1 MGFLSGLLDSAG
13 SIYAFDDSINQV
25 EAIGENQLADARTY
39 GAEYQQDTAFKPF
52 TVTSGL
58 GSSAVN
64 AQGGVTQ
71 TLGQEQAD
79 IQNLLQAQANNFLG
93 TQSPTLGGLY
103 NQGVEQYGLG
113 NTADRSGALLGGLDQ
128 TLSGLG
134 LGRSKQRESDLIGIL
149 QGGGGA
155 GREQE
160 IYNQLQAVQQPGQE
174 RDRLALEQRMFNQ
187 GRGGVQTSQYG
198 GTPEQFALAKA
209 QEEARLGASVQARQL
224 ANQEQQVASQQA
236 LQGIQQGQ
244 AETSMFGA
252 LGLQGNEQALQQ
264 LQAESQARQAAGQQA
279 LQTQGQQFQIGQSL
293 LDQSYRPNQELINQL
308 EPGVNLA
315 NIAGLGQRQG
325 AELAAALAEAGLQQR
340 GVAQGTAANLRSD
353 QIEAIQNI
361 ISAGTVAAGNYG
373 ANQLAQGNTSGA
385 GGFLNQV
392 LSGLFG

>member
-13 SIYAFDDSINQV
+13 SIYGFNEDIKNV
-25 EAIGENQLADARTY
+25 EAVGENQLASARQF
-39 GAEYQQDTAFKPF
+39 GQEYQQDTAFKPF

-64 AQGGVTQ
+64 PQGGVTT
-71 TLGQEQAD
+71 TLGQEQAN
-79 IQNLLQAQANNFLG
+79 IQNLLQSQGQQFLG
-93 TQSPTLGGLY
+93 AGNLQDFY
-103 NQGVEQYGLG
+103 NQGVSQYGLG
-113 NTADRSGALLGGLDQ
+113 STAERSGSLLGGLDQ
-128 TLSGLG
+128 SLSGLG
-134 LGRSKQRESDLIGIL
+134 LGRSKQREQDLMSIL
-149 QGGGGA
+149 QGGRGA
-155 GREQE
+155 GREQD
-160 IYNQLQAVQQPGQE
+160 IFNQLQAVQQPSQE
-174 RDRLALEQRMFNQ
+174 RDRLALEQRLFNQ
-187 GRGGVQTSQYG
+187 GRGGVQTSMYG

-236 LQGIQQGQ
+236 LQAIQQGQ

-264 LQAESQARQAAGQQA
+264 LQAESLARQAAGQQA
-279 LQTQGQQFQIGQSL
+279 LAAQGQQYGIGQSL
-293 LDQSYRPNQELINQL
+293 LEQSYQPYEQLTQQL

-340 GVAQGTAANLRSD
+340 GVSQTAAANLRSD

-361 ISAGTVAAGNYG
+361 ISAGTSAAGNYG
-373 ANQLAQGNTSGA
+373 SSQVAQGNTGGA
-385 GGFLNQV
+385 SGFLNQV
-392 LSGLFG
+392 LAGLFG

>member
-13 SIYAFDDSINQV
+13 SIYGFNEDIKNV
-25 EAIGENQLADARTY
+25 EAVGENQLASARQF
-39 GAEYQQDTAFKPF
+39 GQEYQQDTAFKPF

-64 AQGGVTQ
+64 PQGGVTT
-71 TLGQEQAD
+71 TLGQEQAN
-79 IQNLLQAQANNFLG
+79 IQNLLQSQGQQFLG
-93 TQSPTLGGLY
+93 AGNLQDFY
-103 NQGVEQYGLG
+103 NQGVSQYGLG
-113 NTADRSGALLGGLDQ
+113 STAERSGSLLGGLDQ
-128 TLSGLG
+128 SLSGLG
-134 LGRSKQRESDLIGIL
+134 LGRSKQREQDLMGLL
-149 QGGGGA
+149 QGGRGA
-155 GREQE
+155 GREQD
-160 IYNQLQAVQQPGQE
+160 IFNQLQAVQQPSQE
-174 RDRLALEQRMFNQ
+174 RDRLALEQRLFNQ
-187 GRGGVQTSQYG
+187 GRGGVQTSMYG
-198 GTPEQFALAKA
+198 GTPEQFALSKA

-236 LQGIQQGQ
+236 LQAIQQGQ

-264 LQAESQARQAAGQQA
+264 LQAESLARQAAGQQA
-279 LQTQGQQFQIGQSL
+279 LAAQGQQYGIGQSL
-293 LDQSYRPNQELINQL
+293 LEQSYQPYEQLTQQL

-340 GVAQGTAANLRSD
+340 GVSQTAAANLRSD

-361 ISAGTVAAGNYG
+361 ISAGTTAAGNYG

-392 LSGLFG
+392 LAGLFG

>member
-13 SIYAFDDSINQV
+13 SIYAFDKDIENV
-25 EAIGENQLADARTY
+25 EAIGENQLSDARSY
-39 GAEYQQDTAFKPF
+39 GAQYQQDTAFKPF

-71 TLGQEQAD
+71 TLGEEQAN
-79 IQNLLQAQANNFLG
+79 IQNLLQSQANSFLG
-93 TQSPTLGGLY
+93 AGNLQDFY
-103 NQGVEQYGLG
+103 NTGVDQYGLG
-113 NTADRSGALLGGLDQ
+113 STADRSGAVLGGLDQ

-134 LGRSKQRESDLIGIL
+134 LGRSKQRENDLIGIL
-149 QGGGGA
+149 QGGRGA

-160 IYNQLQAVQQPGQE
+160 IFNQLQAVQQPGQE
-174 RDRLALEQRMFNQ
+174 RERLAMEQRLFNQ

-198 GTPEQFALAKA
+198 GTPEQFALSKA

-279 LQTQGQQFQIGQSL
+279 LQTQGQQYQIGQSL

-308 EPGVNLA
+308 QPGVNLA

-325 AELAAALAEAGLQQR
+325 AELSAALSEAGLQQR
-340 GVAQGTAANLRSD
+340 GQAQATAANLRSD

-361 ISAGTVAAGNYG
+361 ISAGTSAAGNYG
-373 ANQLAQGNTSGA
+373 ANQLAQGNTAGA
-385 GGFLNQV
+385 SGFLNQV

>member
-25 EAIGENQLADARTY
+25 EAIGEDQLSDARSY

-71 TLGQEQAD
+71 TLGEEQTN
-79 IQNLLQAQANNFLG
+79 IQNLLQSQGQQFLG
-93 TQSPTLGGLY
+93 AGNLQDYY
-103 NQGVEQYGLG
+103 NTGVDQYGLG
-113 NTADRSGALLGGLDQ
+113 STADRSGSLLGGLDQ

-134 LGRSKQRESDLIGIL
+134 LGRSKQRENDLIGIL

-160 IYNQLQAVQQPGQE
+160 IFNQLQAVQQPGQE
-174 RDRLALEQRMFNQ
+174 RDRLALEQRLFSQ

-198 GTPEQFALAKA
+198 GTPEQFAMSKA

-279 LQTQGQQFQIGQSL
+279 LQTQGQQYQIGQSL

-325 AELAAALAEAGLQQR
+325 AELSAALSEAGLQQR
-340 GVAQGTAANLRSD
+340 GVAQGVAANLRSD

-361 ISAGTVAAGNYG
+361 ISAGTTAAGNYG
-373 ANQLAQGNTSGA
+373 SNQLAQGNTAGA

>member
-25 EAIGENQLADARTY
+25 EAIGEDQLSDARSY
-39 GAEYQQDTAFKPF
+39 GAQYQQDTAFKPF

-71 TLGQEQAD
+71 TLGEEQAN
-79 IQNLLQAQANNFLG
+79 IQNLLQSQANSFLG
-93 TQSPTLGGLY
+93 AGTLQDFY
-103 NQGVEQYGLG
+103 NTGVDQYGLG
-113 NTADRSGALLGGLDQ
+113 STADRSGAVLGGLDQ

-134 LGRSKQRESDLIGIL
+134 LGRSKQRENDLIGIL
-149 QGGGGA
+149 QGGRGA

-160 IYNQLQAVQQPGQE
+160 IFNQLQAVQAPQQE
-174 RDRLALEQRMFNQ
+174 RDRLAMEQRLFNQ

-198 GTPEQFALAKA
+198 GTPEQFALSKA

-279 LQTQGQQFQIGQSL
+279 LQTQGQQYQIGQSL

-325 AELAAALAEAGLQQR
+325 AELSAALSEAGLQQR
-340 GVAQGTAANLRSD
+340 GQAQATAANLRSD

-361 ISAGTVAAGNYG
+361 ISAGTTAAGNYG
-373 ANQLAQGNTSGA
+373 ANQLAQGNTAGA
-385 GGFLNQV
+385 SGFLNQV

>member
-13 SIYAFDDSINQV
+13 SIYAFDKDIENV
-25 EAIGENQLADARTY
+25 EAIGENQLSDARSY
-39 GAEYQQDTAFKPF
+39 GAQYQQDTAFKPF

-71 TLGQEQAD
+71 TLGEEQAN
-79 IQNLLQAQANNFLG
+79 IQNLLQSQANSFLG
-93 TQSPTLGGLY
+93 AGNLQDFY
-103 NQGVEQYGLG
+103 NTGVDQYGLG
-113 NTADRSGALLGGLDQ
+113 STADRSGAVLGGLDQ

-134 LGRSKQRESDLIGIL
+134 LGRSKQRENDLIGIL
-149 QGGGGA
+149 QGGRGA

-160 IYNQLQAVQQPGQE
+160 IFNQLQAVQQPGQE
-174 RDRLALEQRMFNQ
+174 RERLAMEQRLFNQ
-187 GRGGVQTSQYG
+187 GRGGVQTSMYG
-198 GTPEQFALAKA
+198 GTPEQFALSKA

-279 LQTQGQQFQIGQSL
+279 LQTQGQQYQIGQSL

-308 EPGVNLA
+308 QPGVNLA

-325 AELAAALAEAGLQQR
+325 AELSAALSEAGLQQR
-340 GVAQGTAANLRSD
+340 GQAQATAANLRSD

-361 ISAGTVAAGNYG
+361 ISAGTSAAGNYG
-373 ANQLAQGNTSGA
+373 ANQLAQGNTAGA
-385 GGFLNQV
+385 SGFLNQV

>member
-13 SIYAFDDSINQV
+13 SIYAFDKDIENV
-25 EAIGENQLADARTY
+25 EAIGENQLSDARSY
-39 GAEYQQDTAFKPF
+39 GAQYQQDTAFKPF

-71 TLGQEQAD
+71 TLGEEQAN
-79 IQNLLQAQANNFLG
+79 IQNLLQSQANSFLG
-93 TQSPTLGGLY
+93 AGNLQDFY
-103 NQGVEQYGLG
+103 NTGVDQYGLG
-113 NTADRSGALLGGLDQ
+113 STADRSGAVLGGLDQ

-134 LGRSKQRESDLIGIL
+134 LGRSKQRENDLIGIL
-149 QGGGGA
+149 QGGRGA

-160 IYNQLQAVQQPGQE
+160 IFNQLQAVQQPGQE
-174 RDRLALEQRMFNQ
+174 RERLAMEQRLFNQ
-187 GRGGVQTSQYG
+187 GRGGVQTSKYG
-198 GTPEQFALAKA
+198 GTPEQFALSKA

-279 LQTQGQQFQIGQSL
+279 LQTQGQQYQIGQSL

-308 EPGVNLA
+308 QPGVNLA

-325 AELAAALAEAGLQQR
+325 AELSAALSEAGLQQR
-340 GVAQGTAANLRSD
+340 GQAQATAANLRSD

-361 ISAGTVAAGNYG
+361 ISAGTSAAGNYG
-373 ANQLAQGNTSGA
+373 ANQLAQGNTAGA
-385 GGFLNQV
+385 SGFLNQV

>member
-13 SIYAFDDSINQV
+13 SIYAFDKDIENVEQV
-25 EAIGENQLADARTY
+25 GKDQLADARTY

-71 TLGQEQAD
+71 TLSEEQAN
-79 IQNLLQAQANNFLG
+79 IQNLLQSQANSFLG
-93 TQSPTLGGLY
+93 AGNLQDFY
-103 NQGVEQYGLG
+103 NTGVDQYGLG
-113 NTADRSGALLGGLDQ
+113 STADRSGAVLGGLDQ

-134 LGRSKQRESDLIGIL
+134 LGRSKQRENDLIGIL
-149 QGGGGA
+149 QGGRGA
-155 GREQE
+155 GREQD
-160 IYNQLQAVQQPGQE
+160 IFNQLQAVQQPSQE
-174 RDRLALEQRMFNQ
+174 RDRLALEQRLFNQ
-187 GRGGVQTSQYG
+187 GRGGVQTSMYG
-198 GTPEQFALAKA
+198 GTPEQFAMSKA

-244 AETSMFGA
+244 AETNMFGS
-252 LGLQGNEQALQQ
+252 LGLQGNQQALQQ

-293 LDQSYRPNQELINQL
+293 LDQSYRPNQELISQL
-308 EPGVNLA
+308 QPGVNLA

-325 AELAAALAEAGLQQR
+325 AELAASLAEAGLQQR
-340 GVAQGTAANLRSD
+340 GVAQGAAANLRSD

-361 ISAGTVAAGNYG
+361 ISAGTSAAGNYG
-373 ANQLAQGNTSGA
+373 ANQLAQGNTAGA
-385 GGFLNQV
+385 SGFLNQV

>member
-13 SIYAFDDSINQV
+13 SIYGFNEDIKNV
-25 EAIGENQLADARTY
+25 EAVGENQLASARQF
-39 GAEYQQDTAFKPF
+39 GQEYQQDTAFKPF

-64 AQGGVTQ
+64 PQGGVTT
-71 TLGQEQAD
+71 TLGQDQAN
-79 IQNLLQAQANNFLG
+79 IQNLLQSQGQQFLG
-93 TQSPTLGGLY
+93 AGSLQDFY
-103 NQGVEQYGLG
+103 NQGVSQYGLG
-113 NTADRSGALLGGLDQ
+113 STAERSGSLLGGLDQ
-128 TLSGLG
+128 SLSGLG
-134 LGRSKQRESDLIGIL
+134 LGRSKQREQDLMGIL
-149 QGGGGA
+149 QGGRGA
-155 GREQE
+155 GREQD
-160 IYNQLQAVQQPGQE
+160 IFNQLQAVQQPSQE
-174 RDRLALEQRMFNQ
+174 RDRLALEQRLFNQ
-187 GRGGVQTSQYG
+187 GRGGVQTSMYG
-198 GTPEQFALAKA
+198 GTPEQFALSKA

-236 LQGIQQGQ
+236 LQAIQQGQ

-279 LQTQGQQFQIGQSL
+279 LAAQGQQYGIGQSL
-293 LDQSYRPNQELINQL
+293 LEQSYQPYEQLTQQL

-340 GVAQGTAANLRSD
+340 GVSQTAAANLRSD

-361 ISAGTVAAGNYG
+361 ISAGTSAAGNYG

-392 LSGLFG
+392 LAGLFG

>member
-13 SIYAFDDSINQV
+13 SIYGFNEDIKNV
-25 EAIGENQLADARTY
+25 EAVGENQLASARQF
-39 GAEYQQDTAFKPF
+39 GQEYQQDTAFKPF

-64 AQGGVTQ
+64 PQGGVTT
-71 TLGQEQAD
+71 TLGQEQAN
-79 IQNLLQAQANNFLG
+79 IQNLLQSQGQQFLG
-93 TQSPTLGGLY
+93 AGSLQDFY
-103 NQGVEQYGLG
+103 NQGVSQYGLG
-113 NTADRSGALLGGLDQ
+113 STAERSGSLLGGLDQ
-128 TLSGLG
+128 SLSGLG
-134 LGRSKQRESDLIGIL
+134 LGRSKQREQDLMSIL
-149 QGGGGA
+149 QGGRGA
-155 GREQE
+155 GREQD
-160 IYNQLQAVQQPGQE
+160 IFNQLQAVQQPSQE
-174 RDRLALEQRMFNQ
+174 RDRLALEQRLFNQ
-187 GRGGVQTSQYG
+187 GRGGVQTSMYG
-198 GTPEQFALAKA
+198 GTPEQFALSKA

-236 LQGIQQGQ
+236 LQAIQQGQ

-264 LQAESQARQAAGQQA
+264 LQAESLARQAAGQQA
-279 LQTQGQQFQIGQSL
+279 LAAQGQQYNIGQSL
-293 LDQSYRPNQELINQL
+293 LEQSYQPYEQLTKQL

-340 GVAQGTAANLRSD
+340 GVSQTAAANLRSD

-361 ISAGTVAAGNYG
+361 ISAGTSAAGNYG

-392 LSGLFG
+392 LAGLFG

>member
-1 MGFLSGLLDSAG
+1 MGFLSDALKAG
-13 SIYAFDDSINQV
+13 GAIYGMDKNIENV
-25 EAIGENQLADARTY
+25 ESIGEDSLASARQF
-39 GAEYQQDTAFKPF
+39 GAGFQEDTAFKPF

-64 AQGGVTQ
+64 AQGGVTS
-71 TLGQEQAD
+71 TLGQEQQN
-79 IQNLLQAQANNFLG
+79 IQNLLQSQGQQFLG
-93 TQSPTLGGLY
+93 AGNLGDLY
-103 NQGVEQYGLG
+103 NTGVSQYGLG
-113 NTADRSGALLGGLDQ
+113 STAERSGSLLGGLDQ

-134 LGRSKQRESDLIGIL
+134 LGRSNQREQELIGIL
-149 QGGGGA
+149 QGGRGA
-155 GREQE
+155 GREQD
-160 IYNQLQAVQQPGQE
+160 IFNQLQAVQQPGME
-174 RDRLALEQRMFNQ
+174 RDRLALEQRLFNQ

-198 GTPEQFALAKA
+198 GTPEQFALSKA

-264 LQAESQARQAAGQQA
+264 LLAESGARQAAGQQA
-279 LQTQGQQFQIGQSL
+279 LQTQGQQYQIGQSL
-293 LDQSYRPNQELINQL
+293 LDQSYKPYEQL
-308 EPGVNLA
+308 TEQLKPGVNLS

-325 AELAAALAEAGLQQR
+325 AELAAALSEAGLQARTGQQEI
-340 GVAQGTAANLRSD
+340 GAGLRAG
-353 QIEAIQNI
+353 QIDAISNI
-361 ISAGTVAAGNYG
+361 INSGASAAGNYG
-373 ANQLAQGNTSGA
+373 NQQIAAGNTSGA

>member
-13 SIYAFDDSINQV
+13 SIYAFDKDIENV
-25 EAIGENQLADARTY
+25 EKVGADQLSDARSY

-71 TLGQEQAD
+71 TLGEEQAN
-79 IQNLLQAQANNFLG
+79 IQNLLQSQGQQFLG
-93 TQSPTLGGLY
+93 AGTLGDFY
-103 NQGVEQYGLG
+103 NTGVDQYGLG
-113 NTADRSGALLGGLDQ
+113 STADRSGTLLGGLDQ

-149 QGGGGA
+149 QGGRGA
-155 GREQE
+155 GREQD
-160 IYNQLQAVQQPGQE
+160 IFNQLQAVQQPSQE
-174 RDRLALEQRMFNQ
+174 RDRLALEQRLFNQ
-187 GRGGVQTSQYG
+187 GRGGVQTSMYG
-198 GTPEQFALAKA
+198 GTPEQFALSKA

-279 LQTQGQQFQIGQSL
+279 LQTQGQQYQIGQSL

-340 GVAQGTAANLRSD
+340 GVAQGVAANLRSD

-361 ISAGTVAAGNYG
+361 ISAGTTAAGNYG
-373 ANQLAQGNTSGA
+373 SNQLAQGNTAGA

-392 LSGLFG
+392 LAGLFG